1 TCALPICQLHFKVSL
16 WFTNHHM
23 LALAIEHACLAED
36 AEMLA
41 ALVGGYGLELIT
53 RGQLRRLYRWRH
65 RIPDALVQRQPIL
78 MLVDAWDKAA
88 TLSLAEANRVLDD
101 LLACWTNLDEGPLQD
116 GRLAALAV
124 KAMRALQTDGRSPC
138 VALGRRIETRPGPQ
152 GAFLQAASLL
162 LGALAHAAL
171 AQPEQARRLIGLAR
185 QRNHFLE
192 GHYPDMPLGNLEV
205 FLNLQQ
211 GR

>member
-1 TCALPICQLHFKVSL
+1 
-16 WFTNHHM
+16 
-23 LALAIEHACLAED
+23 
-36 AEMLA
+36 
-41 ALVGGYGLELIT
+41 
-53 RGQLRRLYRWRH
+53 LRRLYRWRH

-116 GRLAALAV
+116 GRLAVLAV
-124 KAMRALQTDGRSPC
+124 KAMLALQKDDLSAC
-138 VALGRRIETRPGPQ
+138 VALVRRIETRLGQ
-152 GAFLQAASLL
+152 QSAFLEAAILL
-162 LGALAHAAL
+162 MGALAHAAL

-192 GHYPDMPLGNLEV
+192 GHYLDMQLRSEEHTSELQSREKLVCRLLLEKK
-205 FLNLQQ
+205 
-211 GR
+211 

>member
-1 TCALPICQLHFKVSL
+1 RALHDALPIFPRQFAAFLQERLRRENAERFRQLNSNVSR

-23 LALAIEHACLAED
+23 QPLAIEHACLAED

-41 ALVGGYGLELIT
+41 ALVGGYGLELIN

-116 GRLAALAV
+116 GRLAVLAV
-124 KAMRALQTDGRSPC
+124 KAMLALQK
-138 VALGRRIETRPGPQ
+138 
-152 GAFLQAASLL
+152 
-162 LGALAHAAL
+162 
-171 AQPEQARRLIGLAR
+171 
-185 QRNHFLE
+185 
-192 GHYPDMPLGNLEV
+192 
-205 FLNLQQ
+205 
-211 GR
+211 